1 MEPSHEIVERALS
14 DIRSKRIAAA
24 LGYWTLKKGE
34 RQFPARAEF
43 IPREMKEFL
52 QNLHLYDV
60 LDDNT
65 FRARLLGTA
74 MVNAV
79 GKEMT
84 GSIIDAQAVHPV
96 ARRMFVVLKRALAAR
111 APLLMVAAEAVARYT
126 DGRGME
132 TLAAPLSDDAAKI
145 THLFCATAFIAR
157 PLPA

>member
-1 MEPSHEIVERALS
+1 METTHEIVERTLS

-24 LGYWTLKKGE
+24 LAYWTLKKGQ
-34 RQFPARAEF
+34 RQFPTRADL

-52 QNLHLYDV
+52 QNIHLYDV
-60 LDDNT
+60 LDDSA

-74 MVNAV
+74 MINAV
-79 GKEMT
+79 GQEMT
-84 GSIIDAQAVHPV
+84 GSIIGADTAHPV
-96 ARRMFVVLKRALAAR
+96 ARRMFVILSQALAAR
-111 APLLMVAAEAVARYT
+111 KPLLIVAAQAAAKYT

-132 TLAAPLSDDAAKI
+132 TLAMPLSDGGDKI